1 MASPFGA
8 SVSEAFSDTDEN
20 PFYLFSPSERGG
32 GGESPCGSSDSGGS
46 GRAGMGAVRHLVGL
60 DRQKRRTLD
69 WLGGRTKDSAPH
81 AHVEA
86 KKAKMTGESSDAAEG
101 SSDRGGGGRAG
112 TAAVGRRTSPL
123 AGRECDSPNV
133 DAALLEAK
141 KAKTEEA
148 RRHSTAKLP
157 QIRGATPLDG
167 RGSRSEA
174 THVSGW
180 EREAIIPLDDVP
192 SPAPHGGWAPGALTR
207 SFSPEQAQ
215 TATGQQDL
223 ERAERHVAAQ
233 EKQQRAAAAREG
245 REQRRALRLMS
256 VVYGVCPGDLPRP
269 SPPPAKAPD
278 RAKHSP
284 RPRRLRTSGA
294 YAVAAARARADAVA
308 AAEHTVGVAE
318 AAERVATARA
328 EAVAV
333 AHAANEK
340 LRRAQSAVFGE
351 AAAKAH
357 ARPLA
362 TMWIVG

>member
-1 MASPFGA
+1 
-8 SVSEAFSDTDEN
+8 
-20 PFYLFSPSERGG
+20 
-32 GGESPCGSSDSGGS
+32 
-46 GRAGMGAVRHLVGL
+46 MGAVRHLVGL
-60 DRQKRRTLD
+60 HRQKRRTLD
-69 WLGGRTKDSAPH
+69 WLGGRTKESAPH
-81 AHVEA
+81 APLEA
-86 KKAKMTGESSDAAEG
+86 KKAKMTGASSDAAEG

-133 DAALLEAK
+133 DAALLETK
-141 KAKTEEA
+141 KTKTEEA
-148 RRHSTAKLP
+148 RRQSTAKLP

-167 RGSRSEA
+167 RGSRS
-174 THVSGW
+174 S
-180 EREAIIPLDDVP
+180 AIH
-192 SPAPHGGWAPGALTR
+192 PAPHGGWAPGALTR

-215 TATGQQDL
+215 TATSQQ

-233 EKQQRAAAAREG
+233 EKQ
-245 REQRRALRLMS
+245 QRRALRLMS

-284 RPRRLRTSGA
+284 RPRRLQTSGA